1 MPNIQQQFFHIFL
14 MKRRMVSHNL
24 SHIRKLISIDS
35 GSKEYCGIDH
45 KSQRNYDKK
54 AGIEVLDICYERVD
68 NQ

>member
-1 MPNIQQQFFHIFL
+1 MPSPFE
-14 MKRRMVSHNL
+14 VASG
-24 SHIRKLISIDS
+24 IDS